1 MQVIKY
7 GLADNIPR
15 CDGCKYK
22 ARCGDYFV
30 CNYSDD
36 TGKTRAAQGVET
48 GKDGWC
54 ILYEKGEHPRD
65 TRPSLSKINLPS
77 AKTMELYES
86 GMNDCEIARQLG
98 VRPCDVLNW
107 RRKHDLKPNRK
118 RLEKGEVKGSKLDAQ
133 EIMEMYRSG
142 ATDAE
147 LARAAGVAGS
157 TVRAW
162 RNVRGLE
169 RNKKENKK

>member
-1 MQVIKY
+1 MIKY
-7 GLADNIPR
+7 GLADSIPM

-36 TGKTRAAQGVET
+36 TGKTRAAQGVKI
-48 GKDGWC
+48 GKDGMC
-54 ILYEKGEHPRD
+54 DLYEKGEHPRD

-86 GMNDCEIARQLG
+86 GLNDCEIARQLG
-98 VRPCDVLNW
+98 VRSCDVLNW
-107 RRKHDLKPNRK
+107 RRKKGLKANWK
-118 RLEKGEVKGSKLDAQ
+118 RLEKGEVKGSKLDAP
-133 EIMEMYRSG
+133 EIMELYRSG

-157 TVRAW
+157 TVRGW
-162 RNVRGLE
+162 RKVRGLE
-169 RNKKENKK
+169 RNKKEDKE